1 MSDHAEMKAALA
13 KTTELH
19 DKKMAEK
26 KQFCEEALANTLAGH
41 AKEKGDKQKEH
52 ETAIRYVY
60 IRLLSSQRSRDL
72 VNKTVATHLTKESR
86 LW

>member
-1 MSDHAEMKAALA
+1 MKAALA

-60 IRLLSSQRSRDL
+60 AIIVILNESRLFCL
-72 VNKTVATHLTKESR
+72 KESR
-86 LW
+86 LC